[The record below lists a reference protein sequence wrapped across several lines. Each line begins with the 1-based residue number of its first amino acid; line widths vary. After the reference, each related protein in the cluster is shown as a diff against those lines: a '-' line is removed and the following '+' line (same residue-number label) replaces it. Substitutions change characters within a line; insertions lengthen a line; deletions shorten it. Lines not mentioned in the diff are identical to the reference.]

1 MIFLGFFNAD
11 HYTTLWNSAIT
22 TGTCICKLK
31 TMADYVFLVWLNVKS
46 RDLPQADK
54 KLLQLQAENDN
65 YFHQNYTK
73 DHFETQSH

>member
-1 MIFLGFFNAD
+1 MKFCNND
-11 HYTTLWNSAIT
+11 WNLHLQT
-22 TGTCICKLK
+22 KN
-31 TMADYVFLVWLNVKS
+31 YVFLVWLNVKS